1 MARLRVWKLDETDTD
16 AVLAVML
23 ESDDGKSHL
32 GVRHVTLAKTANA
45 AQVQA
50 AILQARMD
58 IRDVPKGGVE
68 DMAKDI
74 VDRINSGDLP

>member
-16 AVLAVML
+16 VVLAVML
-23 ESDDGKSHL
+23 EADDGKSHF
-32 GVRHVTLAKTANA
+32 GVRHVTLPKTANA
-45 AQVQA
+45 SQVQA

-74 VDRINSGDLP
+74 VDRINSGDIP